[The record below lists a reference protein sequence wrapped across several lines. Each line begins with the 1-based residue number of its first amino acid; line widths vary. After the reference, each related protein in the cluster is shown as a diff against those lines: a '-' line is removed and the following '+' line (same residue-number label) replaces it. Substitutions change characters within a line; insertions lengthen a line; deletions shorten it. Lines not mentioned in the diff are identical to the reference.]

1 MTRNAWKTAGRMSV
15 WAIATMGM
23 LAWVSVA
30 WAQPAG
36 GGAMPEKLK
45 RQVDVMETIIDK
57 VLVKSDNFMVAGL
70 HPVRGLYLPG
80 YGAIFSFEAS
90 ATGGLRF
97 FGDNLI
103 IQDLPDMPDVPD
115 IGSRLRNIHVETND
129 DGTVTVIRK
138 ETHDDDEDEDGDE
151 SDDEDDDRGG
161 KRRYEYRVRDRDE
174 VGDDDDDDDEDDD
187 EDEVEKNVEVRM
199 MRAPLFDGEWGAEWK
214 EKQAEAAERKAE
226 RLEKGRQEL
235 MDLLMDYGDTLTRLA
250 DDEWVVIAAFF
261 PNEVRVGDDE
271 EDVTR
276 LVLRARMGDL
286 RAFGQERI
294 ARDAMPARIIEERY

>member
-1 MTRNAWKTAGRMSV
+1 MTRSAWKTAGRMSV
-15 WAIATMGM
+15 WAIAAMGM
-23 LAWVSVA
+23 LAWAVSVA

-45 RQVDVMETIIDK
+45 RQIDVMETIIDK
-57 VLVKSDNFMVAGL
+57 VLVNSDNFLVAGL
-70 HPVRGLYLPG
+70 HPVHGLYLPG

-103 IQDLPDMPDVPD
+103 IQDMPDMPDLPEIPD
-115 IGSRLRNIHVETND
+115 IGSRLRDIRVETNK
-129 DGTVTVIRK
+129 DGTVTIIRK
-138 ETHDDDEDEDGDE
+138 KTQDDDEDEDE
-151 SDDEDDDRGG
+151 DED
-161 KRRYEYRVRDRDE
+161 V
-174 VGDDDDDDDEDDD
+174 DEDDD
-187 EDEVEKNVEVRM
+187 EDEDEGGKNVEVRI
-199 MRAPLFDGEWGAEWK
+199 MRAPGADGEWDAQWK

-250 DDEWVVIAAFF
+250 DEEWVVIAAFF
-261 PNEVRVGDDE
+261 PGDVSVGDE
-271 EDVTR
+271 EESITR

-294 ARDAMPARIIEERY
+294 SRDAMPARIIEERY

>member
-1 MTRNAWKTAGRMSV
+1 MGMDMRMRGGNMTRSAWKTAGRMSV
-15 WAIATMGM
+15 WAIAAMGM
-23 LAWVSVA
+23 LAWAVSVA

-45 RQVDVMETIIDK
+45 RQIDVMETIIDK
-57 VLVKSDNFMVAGL
+57 VLVNSDNFLVAGL
-70 HPVRGLYLPG
+70 HPVHGLYLPG

-103 IQDLPDMPDVPD
+103 IQDMPDMPDLPEIPD
-115 IGSRLRNIHVETND
+115 IGSRLRDIRVETNK
-129 DGTVTVIRK
+129 DGTVTIIRK
-138 ETHDDDEDEDGDE
+138 KTQDDDEDEDE
-151 SDDEDDDRGG
+151 DED
-161 KRRYEYRVRDRDE
+161 V
-174 VGDDDDDDDEDDD
+174 DEDDD
-187 EDEVEKNVEVRM
+187 EDEDEGGKNVEVRI
-199 MRAPLFDGEWGAEWK
+199 MRAPGADGEWDAQWK

-250 DDEWVVIAAFF
+250 DEEWVVIAAFF
-261 PNEVRVGDDE
+261 PGDVSVGDE
-271 EDVTR
+271 EESITR

-294 ARDAMPARIIEERY
+294 SRDAMPARIIEERY

>member
-1 MTRNAWKTAGRMSV
+1 MTRSAWKTAGRMSV
-15 WAIATMGM
+15 WAIAAMGM
-23 LAWVSVA
+23 LAWAVSVA

-45 RQVDVMETIIDK
+45 RQIDVMETIIDK
-57 VLVKSDNFMVAGL
+57 VLVNSDNFLVAGL
-70 HPVRGLYLPG
+70 HPVHGLYLPG

-103 IQDLPDMPDVPD
+103 IQDMPDMPDLPEIPD
-115 IGSRLRNIHVETND
+115 IGSRLRDIRVETNK
-129 DGTVTVIRK
+129 DGTVTIIRK
-138 ETHDDDEDEDGDE
+138 KTQDDDEDEDE
-151 SDDEDDDRGG
+151 DED
-161 KRRYEYRVRDRDE
+161 V
-174 VGDDDDDDDEDDD
+174 DEDDD
-187 EDEVEKNVEVRM
+187 EDEDEGGKNVEVRI
-199 MRAPLFDGEWGAEWK
+199 MRAPGADGEWGAQWK

-250 DDEWVVIAAFF
+250 DEEWVVIAAFF
-261 PNEVRVGDDE
+261 PGDVSVGDE
-271 EDVTR
+271 EEGITR

-294 ARDAMPARIIEERY
+294 SRDAMPARIIEERY